1 MRAVVFGFGN
11 GVALALVAM
20 TLLVAFD
27 RFLAIPVDSRL
38 ELWLPVGVLALSF
51 LHSFLSVTVAPVHE
65 VVEAEQDQSIPQT
78 ISTSLLARSE
88 GFSDEATR
96 KIDSDA
102 QRLAGQVDPR
112 QAIPLGLPG
121 HPRRVLVAL
130 LLWIVVLF
138 IPGLDLL
145 GIEEEQLRHKR
156 EGQRTTRKVASLE
169 RRLGEVA
176 KLADRHG
183 IDAETRKLLH
193 EMARKKLQVERPA
206 AVGQIQKSRRQ
217 VSNRSRRPELQG
229 ARRTAERIRQS
240 AQEQAKPTSEVGK
253 ELAKALQ
260 KGELGRAAQQLQ
272 ELKKAAGK
280 SGSEG
285 KQARNDLKALARSL
299 GLPDSLT
306 KKLGDS
312 SGESKPLTPEEQKQ
326 LAEKL
331 DQLAKLMRESD
342 LLDHARQQIQFTEAE
357 LSALPTEWPDG
368 PPPEICPDCLAGT

>member
-11 GVALALVAM
+11 GMALALVAM

-38 ELWLPVGVLALSF
+38 ELWLPVAVLALSC
-51 LHSFLSVTVAPVHE
+51 LHSFLSVKVAPVHE

-112 QAIPLGLPG
+112 QAIPVGLPG

-130 LLWIVVLF
+130 LLWIGVLF

-145 GIEEEQLRHKR
+145 GIEEEQLRNKR

-183 IDAETRKLLH
+183 IDEETRKLLH

-217 VSNRSRRPELQG
+217 VSSRSRRPELQG
-229 ARRTAERIRQS
+229 ARNTAERIRQS
-240 AQEQAKPTSEVGK
+240 AQEQSKPTSKVGK

-285 KQARNDLKALARSL
+285 QQARNDLKALARSL
-299 GLPDSLT
+299 GLPDSLAS
-306 KKLGDS
+306 KLGDS
-312 SGESKPLTPEEQKQ
+312 AQDSKPLTPEEQKQ

-357 LSALPTEWPDG
+357 LSALPAEWPDG